1 MTKRGNEK
9 EKLEYVIHVRVN
21 EKMKRK
27 LKKASEELGLYPSV
41 LIRLAI
47 AQFLKKK
54 KTIEDISKL
63 VAEVIGGE
71 A

>member
-1 MTKRGNEK
+1 MTKRENEK

-27 LKKASEELGLYPSV
+27 LEKASEELGLYPSV

-47 AQFLKKK
+47 AQFLKEK
-54 KTIEDISKL
+54 KTIEDISRL